1 MASTIT
7 INEAA
12 AMEEANRLFRMK
24 QEAERQA
31 ARQRELAK
39 QHERAELDARE
50 REMRLQR
57 EAEEIE
63 ARRRAEEA
71 IIAAKARAQKEA
83 YDAAVAAHLAALEA
97 RSPEEKMMAELEA
110 LRNQLEHKLSFLDSG
125 YQTLTQK
132 HVRFEESCPWK
143 SGLDEIKG
151 LISGLDKKFT
161 QEVTSL
167 RALVMKP
174 ARVLRFRADHSK
186 FTVGAPLQGGNTCG
200 TVRSLMVCYTMS
212 PQGGAS
218 MGNATK
224 TIKENEFF
232 TVDVPVGHDIRLCW
246 AKWVQHAPTDTPR
259 HAGHGNDVTEYV
271 NIYFDA

>member
-1 MASTIT
+1 MASTIK

-12 AMEEANRLFRMK
+12 AMEEATRLFRMK

-39 QHERAELDARE
+39 QHEMAELSARE

-71 IIAAKARAQKEA
+71 IIAAKARAEKEA
-83 YDAAVAAHLAALEA
+83 YDAAVAAHLVALEA

-125 YQTLTQK
+125 YQSLTQK

-151 LISGLDKKFT
+151 LITGLDKKFT
-161 QEVTSL
+161 QEVSSL
-167 RALVMKP
+167 RALATKP
-174 ARVLRFRADHSK
+174 ARTIRFMADYNATNHS
-186 FTVGAPLQGGNTCG
+186 FHAVAVQGGQTRRL
-200 TVRSLMVCYTMS
+200 VVSYTIQQ
-212 PQGGAS
+212 QGGSGVSTNAS
-218 MGNATK
+218 
-224 TIKENEFF
+224 KEAAENTMFQL
-232 TVDVPVGHDIRLCW
+232 DVPVGHNAVLLSARW
-246 AKWVQHAPTDTPR
+246 AITNTSHPHHHP
-259 HAGHGNDVTEYV
+259 AGGNDVTDKV
-271 NIYFDA
+271 RFYFDA